1 MKKTLIDTAMYLGLV
16 LVMVG
21 IILPLFMGPQ
31 TMLYKYLFAAG
42 AVLILIARVLTT
54 YRGPHLRVKRLSR
67 ILVWSALFYCTGA
80 FFMFYSPKPQDW
92 LAFVLAG
99 AVIQCYVSIAMPRVM
114 RKSLEE
120 DRAKADTKK
129 KKK

>member
-1 MKKTLIDTAMYLGLV
+1 MKKTLTDWALYSGLL
-16 LVMVG
+16 LVMAG

-31 TMLYKYLFAAG
+31 SMLFKYVFSAG
-42 AVLILIARVLTT
+42 AVLILVARVLTT

-67 ILVWSALFYCTGA
+67 ILVWSALFYCAGA

-99 AVIQCYVSIAMPRVM
+99 AVIQCYVSIAMPRAM
-114 RKSLEE
+114 RKCREAERSLGE
-120 DRAKADTKK
+120 AKKRGK
-129 KKK
+129 

>member
-31 TMLYKYLFAAG
+31 TMLYKYLFATG

-99 AVIQCYVSIAMPRVM
+99 AVIRCYVSIAMPRAM

-129 KKK
+129 KK